1 MHTNA
6 TSSLHIGPT
15 LHHVLSIRICACNLA
30 LGKHSRS
37 GMRSAPSQYGTYYGA
52 ASVSQN
58 SSNVQPP
65 QPPTGPLAG
74 TQVSRVGSRKSSAS
88 NRPHAQ
94 APQARGVETPSAE
107 VTPTPDVLAYSNLTH
122 RVRTTLSGPGAGS
135 SGASPSHSPDQQGLP
150 RSARLDEEPERG
162 RRMSGI
168 KGVLDRH
175 ERRPSM
181 VSPSPGSK
189 PVSKDPYTRRESMDI
204 PSPNG
209 KSPSY
214 AKTNGVSIPCRAR
227 VAVSP
232 SMGKPPTDVFFPGCG
247 ELQNT
252 AG

>member
-1 MHTNA
+1 
-6 TSSLHIGPT
+6 
-15 LHHVLSIRICACNLA
+15 
-30 LGKHSRS
+30 
-37 GMRSAPSQYGTYYGA
+37 MRSAPSQYGTYYGA

-58 SSNVQPP
+58 SSTVQPP
-65 QPPTGPLAG
+65 QPPTGPLGGMQA
-74 TQVSRVGSRKSSAS
+74 SRGGSRKSSAS

-94 APQARGVETPSAE
+94 APQARGAETPSAE
-107 VTPTPDVLAYSNLTH
+107 VTPTPDVLPYSNLTY

-135 SGASPSHSPDQQGLP
+135 SGASSSDSPDQQGLP

-181 VSPSPGSK
+181 VSPSPGSN
-189 PVSKDPYTRRESMDI
+189 PVSKDPYTRRGSMDI

-214 AKTNGVSIPCRAR
+214 AKTNGVSVPCRAR
-227 VAVSP
+227 VVVPLSI
-232 SMGKPPTDVFFPGCG
+232 GKPPTDVFFQGVGSFKIPQDD
-247 ELQNT
+247 ELILQYD
-252 AG
+252 